1 MFKVSE
7 DLILEVWPGESE
19 GDRAL
24 LKLRSLSLERDAEAP
39 GVVIIF
45 PEEIRPLQAALEKA
59 AAVLE
64 EEQ

>member
-7 DLILEVWPGESE
+7 DLILEVWPGEGK
-19 GDRAL
+19 GDRPL
-24 LKLRSLSLERDAEAP
+24 LKLRSLSLERDAETH

-45 PEEIRPLQAALEKA
+45 PDEIQPLQAALERA